1 MHQNTQS
8 KIEKHIFNETMKAT
22 MPNTIAT
29 KALEKSEKTIAP
41 KNIQPI
47 VIIIDM
53 INVNKYLIDS
63 NIAGTPAFLQ
73 QQLQFQETSG
83 CRHIIILILN
93 NIIPKILILFN
104 SFLLL
109 FP

>member
-1 MHQNTQS
+1 
-8 KIEKHIFNETMKAT
+8 MKVA
-22 MPNTIAT
+22 MLNTIAT

-63 NIAGTPAFLQ
+63 NIAGTLPFCSSIFSSKKHQAAA
-73 QQLQFQETSG
+73 
-83 CRHIIILILN
+83 IIIFLFLIKLYQN
-93 NIIPKILILFN
+93 F
-104 SFLLL
+104 
-109 FP
+109 